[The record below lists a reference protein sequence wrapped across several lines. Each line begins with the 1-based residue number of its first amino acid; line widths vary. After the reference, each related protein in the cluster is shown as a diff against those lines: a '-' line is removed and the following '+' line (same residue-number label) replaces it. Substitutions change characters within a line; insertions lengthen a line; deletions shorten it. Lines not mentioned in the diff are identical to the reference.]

1 MFGFLDVEALLY
13 TIPAILIAITIHE
26 FSHAAAAYALGDNTA
41 KAEGRLSL
49 NPLVHLDPLGT
60 LMILFTAVAGFGIGW
75 GKPVPVNPYRLR
87 LGSRTG
93 MAIVSAAGPL
103 SNLLTAFLLVLP
115 VRADLF
121 GYGSGPVGSLV
132 IALVLL
138 SIGLAVFN
146 LLPLPPLDGFA
157 VALGILPPDLA
168 RGLARL
174 GQYGP
179 GVLLL
184 ILVADS
190 WLRLGILATLMRP
203 LYSLAQAIVFGEPLF

>member
-1 MFGFLDVEALLY
+1 MFDFLDLETLIYA
-13 TIPAILIAITIHE
+13 IPAILIAITIHE
-26 FSHAAAAYALGDNTA
+26 FSHAAAAYVLGDSTA
-41 KAEGRLSL
+41 KSHGRLSL

-60 LMILFTAVAGFGIGW
+60 IMILFTAIAGFGIGW

-87 LGSRTG
+87 PGSRSG
-93 MAIVSAAGPL
+93 MAIVSAAGPV

-121 GYGSGPVGSLV
+121 GYGAGPLGSLV
-132 IALVLL
+132 VSLVFL

-157 VALGILPPDLA
+157 VALGILPAQLA
-168 RGLARL
+168 QGLARL

-190 WLRLGILATLMRP
+190 WLRVGILSTLLRP
-203 LYSLAQAIVFGEPLF
+203 LYSLAQAIVFGEPLL